1 MTAMTAMTASSRMRN
16 PAQVLVGNPHPH
28 TTWLCL
34 S

>member
-1 MTAMTAMTASSRMRN
+1 MTAMTAMTGSSRMRN
-16 PAQVLVGNPHPH
+16 SAQVQVGNQRPH